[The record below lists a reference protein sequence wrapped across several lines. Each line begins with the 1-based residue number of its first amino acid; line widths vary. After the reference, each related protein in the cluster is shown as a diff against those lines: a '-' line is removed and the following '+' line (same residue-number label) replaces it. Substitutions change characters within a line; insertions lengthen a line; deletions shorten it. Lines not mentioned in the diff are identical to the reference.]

1 MYFQKDTSM
10 RQHTQIR
17 LRFYQSLFTALRI
30 VWPILSG
37 LLGLIIGL
45 GLLVGYFEAWPPF
58 ESVYF
63 AFVTALTV
71 GYGDVVPMHP
81 VSRIMAIGIGFIGIL
96 LTALFAAIS
105 VHALGVAIK
114 EQSAPPSA

>member
-1 MYFQKDTSM
+1 ML
-10 RQHTQIR
+10 QHTQIR
-17 LRFYQSLFTALRI
+17 LRFCQTLFTALRI
-30 VWPILSG
+30 VWPIFSG

-45 GLLVGYFEAWPPF
+45 GLLVSYFEAWPPL
-58 ESVYF
+58 EGVYF

-71 GYGDVVPMHP
+71 GYGDLVPKHMI
-81 VSRIMAIGIGFIGIL
+81 SRIMAIGIGFIGIL

-105 VHALGVAIK
+105 VHALGIAIK